1 MVITTAVLW
10 DLDGVIIDSTAFH
23 YQAYRRLLNERGRD
37 LDEDYFSRSLFGI
50 RNEEILRTLLGP
62 ELGAADIAALAR
74 RKEETYRS
82 LARGKLEPLP
92 GVRALAERLAAA
104 RVAQAIV
111 SSTPRENILLAL
123 EATRLRDSFSAII
136 SGEDVQRG
144 KPDPQPFLLAAAGVA
159 APPAQCVVIED
170 APPGIQAS
178 RAAGMRCIG
187 VTNTRPAP
195 ALEEAGADLI
205 VASLEDARV
214 SGFLGL

>member
-37 LDEDYFSRSLFGI
+37 LDEDYFRRNLFGI

-62 ELGAADIAALAR
+62 ELSAEDIAALAR
-74 RKEETYRS
+74 HKEESYRS

-92 GVRALAERLAAA
+92 GIRALAAQLTAA

-123 EATRLRDSFSAII
+123 EAIRLQDNFSAII

-144 KPDPQPFLLAAAGVA
+144 KPDPQPFLLAAARVT

-170 APPGIQAS
+170 APQGIQGG